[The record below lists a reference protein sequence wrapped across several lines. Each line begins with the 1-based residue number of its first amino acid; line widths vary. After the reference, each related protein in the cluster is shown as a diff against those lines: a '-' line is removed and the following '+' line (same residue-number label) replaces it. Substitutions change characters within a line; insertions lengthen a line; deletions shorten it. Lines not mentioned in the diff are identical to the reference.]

1 MTAPGNDMQQLRNH
15 LSVHG
20 PGMYA
25 HEHLFR
31 SSMNLLPIGMR
42 WRLERHNPP
51 LLTVMDLATC
61 TDQVL
66 IEIDGLYGRS
76 QFGLAHSREPLEVPM
91 QYRRLRAL
99 AVGIILGASVDVLYS
114 LAVTEPHA
122 EPDPERPDCAQPDEE
137 SEPTPLF
144 GTVALLGLMYGH
156 NA

>member
-1 MTAPGNDMQQLRNH
+1 MTAPGNDMQRLQNH

-20 PGMYA
+20 PGMHA

-42 WRLERHNPP
+42 WRLERANPP
-51 LLTVMDLATC
+51 LLTVMDLATSADE
-61 TDQVL
+61 TL
-66 IEIDGLYGRS
+66 IEIDALFVAAQVLGL
-76 QFGLAHSREPLEVPM
+76 EPPGVPV

-99 AVGIILGASVDVLYS
+99 AVGIVLGASVDVLHK
-114 LAVTEPHA
+114 LTVMEPHA
-122 EPDPERPDCAQPDEE
+122 EPDPGRPDCAQPDEE

-144 GTVALLGLMYGH
+144 GTVALLGLRYGH